1 MVNLTDVIAPSF
13 YQVHWDIQDGKH
25 TYYDLYGG
33 RGSTKSSFVSAEIIL
48 GIMQDATNGEYSNAA
63 VFRKVGNTLRDSVCE
78 QIEWA
83 IDALGVSDLWD
94 SSKSPLQHV

>member
-13 YQVHWDIQDGKH
+13 YRVHWDIQDGKH

-33 RGSTKSSFVSAEIIL
+33 RGSCKSSFVSVEIVL
-48 GIMQDATNGEYSNAA
+48 GMMQDETNGEFTNAA
-63 VFRKVGNTLRDSVCE
+63 VYRKVKDTCRSSVFE

-83 IDALGVSDLWD
+83 
-94 SSKSPLQHV
+94 KMR